1 MSRTIRIDIE
11 YPHPPD
17 RVWQAITTRAAI
29 AEWLMENDFE
39 PRVGHRFTMHTDPAP
54 GFDGIV
60 HCEVRE
66 LDPPGRMVWSWK
78 GGPIDTILTFE
89 LEPTPRGTRLRVR
102 QAGFRGMKA
111 YLVSLILG
119 SGWRGI
125 YRRKLPALLDRLAR
139 QTGTVAS
146 DASLHAIVPACES
159 RGLWR
164 VLAWLFG
171 PILRHG
177 KP

>member
-1 MSRTIRIDIE
+1 MSRTIRINVE

-17 RVWQAITTRAAI
+17 RVWQALTTREAI

-39 PRVGHRFTMHTDPAP
+39 PRVGHRFTMRTEPAP

-60 HCEVRE
+60 QCELRE
-66 LDPPGRMVWSWK
+66 LEPPRRMVWTWR
-78 GGPIDTILTFE
+78 GGPIDTTLTFE
-89 LEPTPRGTRLRVR
+89 LEPTPRGTRLCVR

-125 YRRKLPALLDRLAR
+125 YRRKLPAALDRLAQSAGAAR
-139 QTGTVAS
+139 
-146 DASLHAIVPACES
+146 DAFSPAPVEGCES
-159 RGLWR
+159 RGFWR
-164 VLAWLFG
+164 VLVWLFG
-171 PILRHG
+171 PILRHE
-177 KP
+177 KS